1 MSERWAQ
8 MSANDQKQVAHLRLC
23 GKLFCFCTATRS
35 FSGTHGFGACPVP
48 TSSIVFQLKNR
59 RQQEQ
64 LSADISLASGQKAA
78 ESKVVF
84 EQTKSALHLDRAA
97 ETQMNPMTGLEV
109 FGCLLS
115 FLSGHLLKRK
125 LFGLVWV
132 LGPAALCPA
141 GTPAAIFTLAPGG
154 GDKLYG
160 TAPACCELEL
170 HGPPAAI

>member
-8 MSANDQKQVAHLRLC
+8 MSANDQKQVDHLRLC

-48 TSSIVFQLKNR
+48 TSSIVFQLKSR

-64 LSADISLASGQKAA
+64 PSADIVLASGQKAA
-78 ESKVVF
+78 ESKV
-84 EQTKSALHLDRAA
+84 KSALHLDGAA
-97 ETQMNPMTGLEV
+97 ETQMNPMTGLDV
-109 FGCLLS
+109 FGGLLL
-115 FLSGHLLKRK
+115 FLSGRLLKRK

-132 LGPAALCPA
+132 LGPAALCLA
-141 GTPAAIFTLAPGG
+141 GSPAAIFTLVPGG

>member
-8 MSANDQKQVAHLRLC
+8 MSANDQNQVAHLRLC

-64 LSADISLASGQKAA
+64 LSADIVLASGQKAA
-78 ESKVVF
+78 ESKA
-84 EQTKSALHLDRAA
+84 KSALHLDGAA
-97 ETQMNPMTGLEV
+97 ETQMNPMTGLDV
-109 FGCLLS
+109 FGCLLL
-115 FLSGHLLKRK
+115 FLSGRLLKRK

-132 LGPAALCPA
+132 LGPAALCLA
-141 GTPAAIFTLAPGG
+141 GSPAAIFTLAPGG

>member
-8 MSANDQKQVAHLRLC
+8 MSANDQKQVDHLRLC
-23 GKLFCFCTATRS
+23 GKLFCVCTATRS

-48 TSSIVFQLKNR
+48 TSSIVFQLKSR

-64 LSADISLASGQKAA
+64 PSADIVLASGQKAA
-78 ESKVVF
+78 ESKV
-84 EQTKSALHLDRAA
+84 KSALHLDGAA
-97 ETQMNPMTGLEV
+97 ETQMNPMTGLDV
-109 FGCLLS
+109 FGGLLL
-115 FLSGHLLKRK
+115 FLSGRLLKRK

-132 LGPAALCPA
+132 LGPAALCLA
-141 GTPAAIFTLAPGG
+141 GSPAAIFTLVPGG

>member
-64 LSADISLASGQKAA
+64 LSADIVLASGQKAA
-78 ESKVVF
+78 ESKA
-84 EQTKSALHLDRAA
+84 KSALHLDGAA
-97 ETQMNPMTGLEV
+97 ETQMNPMTGLDV
-109 FGCLLS
+109 FGCLLL
-115 FLSGHLLKRK
+115 FLSGRLLKRK

-132 LGPAALCPA
+132 LGPAA
-141 GTPAAIFTLAPGG
+141 
-154 GDKLYG
+154 
-160 TAPACCELEL
+160 CCEPEL

>member
-64 LSADISLASGQKAA
+64 LSADIVLASGQKAA
-78 ESKVVF
+78 ESKA
-84 EQTKSALHLDRAA
+84 KSALHLDGAA
-97 ETQMNPMTGLEV
+97 ETQMNPMTGLDV
-109 FGCLLS
+109 FGCLLL
-115 FLSGHLLKRK
+115 FLSGRLLKRK

>member
-1 MSERWAQ
+1 

-64 LSADISLASGQKAA
+64 LSADIVLASGQKAA
-78 ESKVVF
+78 ESKA
-84 EQTKSALHLDRAA
+84 KSALHLDGAA
-97 ETQMNPMTGLEV
+97 ETQMNPMTGLDV

-132 LGPAALCPA
+132 LGPAALCLA
-141 GTPAAIFTLAPGG
+141 GSPAAIFTLAPGG

>member
-64 LSADISLASGQKAA
+64 LSADIVLASGQKAA
-78 ESKVVF
+78 DSKA
-84 EQTKSALHLDRAA
+84 KSALHLDGAA
-97 ETQMNPMTGLEV
+97 ETQMNPMTGLDV
-109 FGCLLS
+109 FGCLLL
-115 FLSGHLLKRK
+115 FLSGRLLKRK

-132 LGPAALCPA
+132 LGPAALCLA
-141 GTPAAIFTLAPGG
+141 GSPAAIFTLAPGG

>member
-1 MSERWAQ
+1 MSERLAQ

-64 LSADISLASGQKAA
+64 LSADIVLASGQKAA
-78 ESKVVF
+78 ESKA
-84 EQTKSALHLDRAA
+84 KSALHLDGAA

-132 LGPAALCPA
+132 LGPAALCLAGSPA
-141 GTPAAIFTLAPGG
+141 TIFTLAPGG

>member
-64 LSADISLASGQKAA
+64 LSADIVLASGQKAA
-78 ESKVVF
+78 ESKA
-84 EQTKSALHLDRAA
+84 KSALHLDGAA
-97 ETQMNPMTGLEV
+97 ETQMNPMTGLDV
-109 FGCLLS
+109 FGCLLL
-115 FLSGHLLKRK
+115 FLSGRLLKRK

-132 LGPAALCPA
+132 LGPAELCLA
-141 GTPAAIFTLAPGG
+141 GSPAAIFTLAPGG

>member
-1 MSERWAQ
+1 

-64 LSADISLASGQKAA
+64 LSADIVLASGQKAA
-78 ESKVVF
+78 ESKA
-84 EQTKSALHLDRAA
+84 KSALHLDGAA
-97 ETQMNPMTGLEV
+97 ETQMNPMTGLDV
-109 FGCLLS
+109 FGCLLL
-115 FLSGHLLKRK
+115 FLSGRLLKRK

-141 GTPAAIFTLAPGG
+141 GTPAAIFTLVPGG
-154 GDKLYG
+154 RDKLYG
-160 TAPACCELEL
+160 TASACCEPEL

>member
-64 LSADISLASGQKAA
+64 LSADIVLASGQKAA
-78 ESKVVF
+78 ESKV
-84 EQTKSALHLDRAA
+84 KSALHLDGAA
-97 ETQMNPMTGLEV
+97 ETQMNPMTGLDV
-109 FGCLLS
+109 FGCLLL
-115 FLSGHLLKRK
+115 FLSGRLLKRK

-132 LGPAALCPA
+132 LGPAALCLA
-141 GTPAAIFTLAPGG
+141 GSPAAIFTLAPGG

>member
-64 LSADISLASGQKAA
+64 LSADIVLASGQKAA
-78 ESKVVF
+78 ESKV
-84 EQTKSALHLDRAA
+84 KSALHLDGAA
-97 ETQMNPMTGLEV
+97 ETQMNPMTGLDV
-109 FGCLLS
+109 FGCLLLS
-115 FLSGHLLKRK
+115 LSGRLLKRK

-141 GTPAAIFTLAPGG
+141 GTPAAIFTLVPGG
-154 GDKLYG
+154 RDKLYG
-160 TAPACCELEL
+160 TASACCEPEL

>member
-1 MSERWAQ
+1 MSERWTQ

-64 LSADISLASGQKAA
+64 LSADIVLASGQKAA
-78 ESKVVF
+78 ESKV
-84 EQTKSALHLDRAA
+84 KSALHLDGAA
-97 ETQMNPMTGLEV
+97 ETQMNPMTGLDV
-109 FGCLLS
+109 FGCLLL
-115 FLSGHLLKRK
+115 FLSGRLLKRK

-132 LGPAALCPA
+132 LGPAALCLA
-141 GTPAAIFTLAPGG
+141 GSPAAIFTLAPGG

>member
-8 MSANDQKQVAHLRLC
+8 MSANDQNQVDHLCLC
-23 GKLFCFCTATRS
+23 GKLCCFCTPTRL
-35 FSGTHGFGACPVP
+35 FLWIHGFEACSVP
-48 TSSIVFQLKNR
+48 TSSTVFQPKSR

-64 LSADISLASGQKAA
+64 LSADIVLASGQKAA
-78 ESKVVF
+78 ESKV
-84 EQTKSALHLDRAA
+84 KSALHLDRAA

-132 LGPAALCPA
+132 LGPAALCLA
-141 GTPAAIFTLAPGG
+141 GSPAAIFTLAPGG

-160 TAPACCELEL
+160 TAPACCEPEL

>member
-8 MSANDQKQVAHLRLC
+8 TSANDQKQVAHLRLC

-64 LSADISLASGQKAA
+64 LSADIVLASGQKAA
-78 ESKVVF
+78 ESKA
-84 EQTKSALHLDRAA
+84 KSALHLDGAA
-97 ETQMNPMTGLEV
+97 ETQMNPMTGLDV
-109 FGCLLS
+109 FGCLLL
-115 FLSGHLLKRK
+115 FLSGRLLKRK

-132 LGPAALCPA
+132 LGPAALCLA
-141 GTPAAIFTLAPGG
+141 GSPAAIFTLAPGG

>member
-59 RQQEQ
+59 GQQEQ
-64 LSADISLASGQKAA
+64 LSADIVLASGQKAA
-78 ESKVVF
+78 ESKA
-84 EQTKSALHLDRAA
+84 KSALHLDGAA
-97 ETQMNPMTGLEV
+97 ETQMNPMTGLDV
-109 FGCLLS
+109 FGCLLL
-115 FLSGHLLKRK
+115 FLSGRLLKRK

-141 GTPAAIFTLAPGG
+141 GTPAAIFTLVPGG
-154 GDKLYG
+154 RDKLYG
-160 TAPACCELEL
+160 TASACCEPEL

>member
-64 LSADISLASGQKAA
+64 LSADIVLASGQKAA
-78 ESKVVF
+78 ESKA
-84 EQTKSALHLDRAA
+84 KSALHLDGAA
-97 ETQMNPMTGLEV
+97 ETQMNPMTGLDV
-109 FGCLLS
+109 FGCLLL
-115 FLSGHLLKRK
+115 FLSGRLLKRK

-141 GTPAAIFTLAPGG
+141 GTPAAIFTLVPGG
-154 GDKLYG
+154 RDKLYG

>member
-59 RQQEQ
+59 RQQDQ
-64 LSADISLASGQKAA
+64 LSADIVLASGQKAA
-78 ESKVVF
+78 ESKA
-84 EQTKSALHLDRAA
+84 KSALHLDGAA
-97 ETQMNPMTGLEV
+97 ETQMNPMTGLDV
-109 FGCLLS
+109 FGCLLL
-115 FLSGHLLKRK
+115 FLSGRLLKRK

-132 LGPAALCPA
+132 LGPAALCLA
-141 GTPAAIFTLAPGG
+141 GSPAAIFTLAPGG

>member
-64 LSADISLASGQKAA
+64 LSADIVLASGQKAA
-78 ESKVVF
+78 ESKA
-84 EQTKSALHLDRAA
+84 KSALHLDGAA
-97 ETQMNPMTGLEV
+97 ETQMNPMTGLDV
-109 FGCLLS
+109 FGCLLL
-115 FLSGHLLKRK
+115 FLSGRLLKRK

-141 GTPAAIFTLAPGG
+141 GTPAAIFTLVPGG
-154 GDKLYG
+154 RDKLYG
-160 TAPACCELEL
+160 TASACCEPEL

>member
-64 LSADISLASGQKAA
+64 LSADIVLASGQKAA
-78 ESKVVF
+78 ESKA
-84 EQTKSALHLDRAA
+84 KSALHLDGAA
-97 ETQMNPMTGLEV
+97 ETQMNPMTGLDV
-109 FGCLLS
+109 FGCLLL
-115 FLSGHLLKRK
+115 FLSGRLLKRK

-132 LGPAALCPA
+132 LGPAALCLA
-141 GTPAAIFTLAPGG
+141 GSPAAIFTLAPGG

>member
-1 MSERWAQ
+1 
-8 MSANDQKQVAHLRLC
+8 MSANDQNQVDHLCLC
-23 GKLFCFCTATRS
+23 GKLCCFCTPTRL
-35 FSGTHGFGACPVP
+35 FLWIHGFEACSVP
-48 TSSIVFQLKNR
+48 TSSTVFQPKSR

-64 LSADISLASGQKAA
+64 LSADIVLASGQKAA
-78 ESKVVF
+78 ESKA
-84 EQTKSALHLDRAA
+84 KSALHLDGAA

-132 LGPAALCPA
+132 LGPAALCLA
-141 GTPAAIFTLAPGG
+141 GSPAAIFTLAPGG

>member
-8 MSANDQKQVAHLRLC
+8 MSANDQNQVDHLCLC
-23 GKLFCFCTATRS
+23 GKLCCFCTPTRL
-35 FSGTHGFGACPVP
+35 FLWIHGFEACSVP
-48 TSSIVFQLKNR
+48 TSSTVFQPKSR

-64 LSADISLASGQKAA
+64 LSADIVLASGQKAA
-78 ESKVVF
+78 ESKA
-84 EQTKSALHLDRAA
+84 KSALHLDGAA
-97 ETQMNPMTGLEV
+97 ETQMNPMTGLDV
-109 FGCLLS
+109 FGCLLL
-115 FLSGHLLKRK
+115 FLSGRLLKRK

-132 LGPAALCPA
+132 LGPAALCLA
-141 GTPAAIFTLAPGG
+141 GSPAAIFTLAPGG

>member
-64 LSADISLASGQKAA
+64 LRADIVLASGQKAA
-78 ESKVVF
+78 ESKA
-84 EQTKSALHLDRAA
+84 KSALHLDGAA
-97 ETQMNPMTGLEV
+97 ETQMNPMTGLDV
-109 FGCLLS
+109 FGCLLL
-115 FLSGHLLKRK
+115 FLSGRLLKRK

-141 GTPAAIFTLAPGG
+141 GTPAAIFTLVPGG
-154 GDKLYG
+154 RDKLYG
-160 TAPACCELEL
+160 TASACCEPEL

>member
-64 LSADISLASGQKAA
+64 LSADIVLASGQKAA
-78 ESKVVF
+78 ESKS
-84 EQTKSALHLDRAA
+84 KSALHLDGAA
-97 ETQMNPMTGLEV
+97 ETQMNPMTGLDV
-109 FGCLLS
+109 FGCLLL
-115 FLSGHLLKRK
+115 FLSGRLLKRK

-132 LGPAALCPA
+132 LGPAALCLA
-141 GTPAAIFTLAPGG
+141 GSPAAIFTLAPGG

>member
-8 MSANDQKQVAHLRLC
+8 MSANDQNQVDHLCLC
-23 GKLFCFCTATRS
+23 GKLCCFCTPTRL
-35 FSGTHGFGACPVP
+35 FLWIHGFEACSVP
-48 TSSIVFQLKNR
+48 TSSTVFQPKSR

-64 LSADISLASGQKAA
+64 LSADIVLASGQKAA
-78 ESKVVF
+78 ESKA
-84 EQTKSALHLDRAA
+84 KSALHLDGAA

-132 LGPAALCPA
+132 LGPAALCLA
-141 GTPAAIFTLAPGG
+141 GSPAAIFTLAPGG

>member
-1 MSERWAQ
+1 MSERWAH

-64 LSADISLASGQKAA
+64 LSADIVLASGQKAA
-78 ESKVVF
+78 ESKA
-84 EQTKSALHLDRAA
+84 KSALHLDGAA
-97 ETQMNPMTGLEV
+97 ETQMNPMTGLDV
-109 FGCLLS
+109 FGCLLL
-115 FLSGHLLKRK
+115 FLSGRLLKRK

-141 GTPAAIFTLAPGG
+141 GTPAAIFTLVPGG
-154 GDKLYG
+154 RDKLYG
-160 TAPACCELEL
+160 TASACCEPEL

>member
-64 LSADISLASGQKAA
+64 LSADIVLASGQKAA
-78 ESKVVF
+78 ESKA
-84 EQTKSALHLDRAA
+84 KSALHLDGAA
-97 ETQMNPMTGLEV
+97 ETQMNPMTGLDV
-109 FGCLLS
+109 FGCLLL
-115 FLSGHLLKRK
+115 FLSGRLLKRK

-132 LGPAALCPA
+132 LGPAALCLA
-141 GTPAAIFTLAPGG
+141 GSPAAIFTRAPGG